1 MRSLRIS
8 HKLWLAVGCIVL
20 AQLTVVGVAGVR
32 SARAQAESDA
42 LSREMTQRVQTAT
55 RWAGLTETNAART
68 LALVLSTDAVV
79 EQALAWAGAQLA
91 QGPVLIYAT
100 ATPDA
105 VRAVQAQLGVERAG
119 ALVEE
124 TLAAIAQGL
133 VRLGVGQLI
142 VAGGETSGAVV
153 KALGVAGLRIAF
165 GIDEDV
171 AGIDFAEI
179 MHEQHLDHPVHVAA
193 RRRVGRECLG
203 EEGDLPAVLGGV
215 LKARKPERTV
225 LACHAFELV
234 EFENEGDGVV
244 HGGDSG
250 LKRLRRD
257 AAQDFAFGGIVLVS
271 ARQGTRFRP
280 ARRRFAFA
288 RWRRAFSGRLWGE
301 GVR

>member
-1 MRSLRIS
+1 MGNAVFDPA
-8 HKLWLAVGCIVL
+8 LAP
-20 AQLTVVGVAGVR
+20 
-32 SARAQAESDA
+32 
-42 LSREMTQRVQTAT
+42 
-55 RWAGLTETNAART
+55 
-68 LALVLSTDAVV
+68 VV
-79 EQALAWAGAQLA
+79 EVEQRRHGAVEGIGKARL
-91 QGPVLIYAT
+91 GRRP
-100 ATPDA
+100 
-105 VRAVQAQLGVERAG
+105 GVEFLPQGEQAF
-119 ALVEE
+119 ALRRRQQVAK
-124 TLAAIAQGL
+124 AAH
-133 VRLGVGQLI
+133 
-142 VAGGETSGAVV
+142 SG
-153 KALGVAGLRIAF
+153 KFLGVAGLRVAF

-215 LKARKPERTV
+215 LVAVEPERTV
-225 LACHAFELV
+225 LARHAFELV

-271 ARQGTRFRP
+271 ARQGARFRP
-280 ARRRFAFA
+280 ARRLFAFA